1 MFFFFCRAPCEHE
14 RSEWNGDKEKRKIQC
29 RAIHFVIQRMFSI
42 NIECWVFVIMQSSQ
56 RTRLANA
63 LAERVSIIIAA
74 VAGIALFGGIV
85 WFAVTHPFGGENV
98 VPIAGE
104 IPKDFEKIVIDEKVA
119 GEFRPEFREQY
130 MKTFDETVAVLKE
143 HPDSTWGWLDLG
155 AIKKMFGDYKGA
167 EAAWLYATAL
177 SPTHE
182 AAYANLGDLYR
193 YFLVDYKKAEGAL
206 LTLIEAQPTATR
218 AYRDLAEI
226 YRTQYTEKKG
236 DAFLILEKGIGQNP
250 DAGDLMALMALFYE
264 QDGNYKKAI
273 EWLERA
279 KKFLPNPT
287 IEEDI
292 KRLKKI
298 AQ

>member
-1 MFFFFCRAPCEHE
+1 
-14 RSEWNGDKEKRKIQC
+14 
-29 RAIHFVIQRMFSI
+29 
-42 NIECWVFVIMQSSQ
+42 MQSSQ
-56 RTRLANA
+56 R
-63 LAERVSIIIAA
+63 VGIIIAA
-74 VAGIALFGGIV
+74 LVGIGILGAV
-85 WFAVTHPFGGENV
+85 LWFAITHPFGGEEI
-98 VPIAGE
+98 VPSAAE
-104 IPKDFEKIVIDEKVA
+104 IPKDYEKIAIDEKVA
-119 GEFRPEFREQY
+119 GELRSEFREQY

-167 EAAWLYATAL
+167 EAAWLYATVL

-193 YFLVDYKKAEGAL
+193 YYLVDYKKAETVL
-206 LTLIEAQPTATR
+206 LTLIEAQPTTER
-218 AYRDLAEI
+218 AYRDLAEM
-226 YRTQYTEKKG
+226 YRTQYTEKRG
-236 DAFLILEKGIGQNP
+236 EAYAILGKGIGQNP
-250 DAGDLMALMALFYE
+250 DDGDLMAVAALFYE

-287 IEEDI
+287 IDEDI
-292 KRLKKI
+292 ERLKKI